1 MASTSRVKLDDL
13 LALNDEIAGLVRA
26 GLPLDLGLQQL
37 SSSTLGGLSVLSKR
51 IAERVAIGASLEQA
65 LREEG
70 DHIPAIY
77 LAVLEAGM
85 KSGRLAD
92 ALELVSALARSLL
105 ELHRRMVL
113 ALIYPGMV
121 LVFGYV
127 LFVGIVLLFVPT
139 LTMTYESIRLPPS
152 FFARGMQWL
161 YSTVD
166 VWGPLVPLM
175 AIVTW
180 LVTGRLSK
188 GYAAG
193 SLGRLVSSRVH
204 QFTWL
209 PWMPPII
216 RNFDY
221 AAFSQLLRLLIQHET
236 PLPEALLIAGHATG
250 NASLARSVENIAED
264 VRSGRGLAETVNRE
278 YGLPSFMRAMLIMG
292 ERHQSLDS
300 TLAQTSDVYQR
311 RAERYVHFSRVI
323 LPMVLTVFIGGGIT
337 MCYAIGLLG
346 PVRELFEQ
354 LASPAIERG

>member
-26 GLPLDLGLQQL
+26 GLPLDLGLRQL

-85 KSGRLAD
+85 KSGRLAE
-92 ALELVSALARSLL
+92 ALALVSTLARSLL
-105 ELHRRMVL
+105 ELHRRVVL
-113 ALIYPGMV
+113 ALVYPGLV
-121 LVFGYV
+121 LAFGYV
-127 LFVGIVLLFVPT
+127 LFVGIIFVFVPT
-139 LTMTYESIRLPPS
+139 LTQTYESIRMTPS
-152 FFARGMQWL
+152 FFAQCL
-161 YSTVD
+161 VSLHATVH
-166 VWGPLVPLM
+166 VWGPLMPVL
-175 AIVTW
+175 AIVAW
-180 LVTGRLSK
+180 LVMGQLSK

-193 SLGRLVSSRVH
+193 SLGRLTSSRVH
-204 QFTWL
+204 QFAWL
-209 PWMPPII
+209 PWMPPIV

-264 VRSGRGLAETVNRE
+264 VRRGRALAETVNRE
-278 YGLPSFMRAMLIMG
+278 HRLPPFLRAMLIMG
-292 ERHQSLDS
+292 ERYQTLDS
-300 TLAQTSDVYQR
+300 TLAQTSDVYHR

-323 LPMVLTVFIGGGIT
+323 LPVLLTVVIGGGIT
-337 MCYAIGLLG
+337 LCYAIGLLG
-346 PVRELFEQ
+346 PVRELLEQ